1 MDAYKE
7 LCAQVENDFDGFWAG
22 QARAN
27 LKWTKP
33 FTQVLD
39 ESDAPFYRWFGDGEL
54 NVSANCL
61 DVHLTNGNADKTA
74 IIFEADDGKVDRV
87 TYRELLARVCRFA
100 NGLAKLGYKKGDRA
114 IIYMPMSI
122 EAVVAMQACARLG
135 VTHSV
140 VFGGFSAKSLQER
153 IGDVGA
159 TVVITADEQVRGGK
173 VIPPAGGRGSHR
185 HGRLR
190 GCQQGDRVPPHGR
203 QGAMDRRPRPV
214 DARRRGRPARYLRAG
229 AGQRRASA
237 VHPLHLVP
245 PASPRACSIRRRATC
260 CGPC

>member
-1 MDAYKE
+1 MSNAIESVLVETRVFPPPERASQGASIPSMDAYKE

-140 VFGGFSAKSLQER
+140 VFGGFGQE
-153 IGDVGA
+153 
-159 TVVITADEQVRGGK
+159 
-173 VIPPAGGRGSHR
+173 PAGAHRRRRR
-185 HGRLR
+185 HGRH
-190 GCQQGDRVPPHGR
+190 HGR
-203 QGAMDRRPRPV
+203 
-214 DARRRGRPARYLRAG
+214 RAG
-229 AGQRRASA
+229 ARRQGHPACRRSRKPSPWAAARLSA
-237 VHPLHLVP
+237 
-245 PASPRACSIRRRATC
+245 R
-260 CGPC
+260 

>member
-1 MDAYKE
+1 MPLSVLVETVFPPPERASQGASIPSMDAYKE

-173 VIPPAGGRGSHR
+173 VIPPSRRSRKPSPWAAA
-185 HGRLR
+185 RLS
-190 GCQQGDRVPPHGR
+190 
-203 QGAMDRRPRPV
+203 
-214 DARRRGRPARYLRAG
+214 AR
-229 AGQRRASA
+229 
-237 VHPLHLVP
+237 
-245 PASPRACSIRRRATC
+245 
-260 CGPC
+260 

>member
-1 MDAYKE
+1 MPLSPSWWKPGLSAARARFARRLDPE
-7 LCAQVENDFDGFWAG
+7 HGRLQGLCAQVENDFDGFWAG

-100 NGLAKLGYKKGDRA
+100 NGLASWATR
-114 IIYMPMSI
+114 
-122 EAVVAMQACARLG
+122 R
-135 VTHSV
+135 VTAPS
-140 VFGGFSAKSLQER
+140 STCPCRS
-153 IGDVGA
+153 
-159 TVVITADEQVRGGK
+159 
-173 VIPPAGGRGSHR
+173 
-185 HGRLR
+185 
-190 GCQQGDRVPPHGR
+190 
-203 QGAMDRRPRPV
+203 RRWSPC
-214 DARRRGRPARYLRAG
+214 RPARAW
-229 AGQRRASA
+229 A
-237 VHPLHLVP
+237 
-245 PASPRACSIRRRATC
+245 
-260 CGPC
+260 